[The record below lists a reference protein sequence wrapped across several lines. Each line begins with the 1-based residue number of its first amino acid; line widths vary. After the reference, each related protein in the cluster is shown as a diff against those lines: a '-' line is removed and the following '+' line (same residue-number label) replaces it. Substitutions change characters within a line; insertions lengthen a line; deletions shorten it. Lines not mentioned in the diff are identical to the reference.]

1 VLPRF
6 FVPQAETTGSVV
18 ALPDD
23 EAAHLI
29 HVLRLKPGDAVR
41 VFDGRGREWSARV
54 GEIGKAHARVQLDA
68 SLTPI
73 AEPQVVVTL
82 AVAVLKGDKM
92 DDVVRDAV
100 MLGVRRVVTLLSE
113 RTEIAPR
120 LIQRGQRV
128 ERWRRIAVASAKQCG
143 RSVIPGVDAPISV
156 QEALAESSA
165 APRIMLVEPGANE
178 VASRRLRDLPRS
190 QEAVLFIGPEGGW
203 SSREVEL
210 AGAAG
215 VHFATLGLLTL
226 RADAAPLVA
235 VTALRTTWDD
245 L

>member
-6 FVPQAETTGSVV
+6 FVPEADTIGSTV

-29 HVLRLKPGDAVR
+29 HVLRLKPGDPVR

-54 GEIGKAHARVQLDA
+54 GDITKAHARVQLEA

-73 AEPQVVVTL
+73 AEPRVAVTL

-100 MLGVRRVVTLLSE
+100 MLGVYRVVTLLSE

-143 RSVIPGVDAPISV
+143 RSVIPEVDSPVSLVKAI
-156 QEALAESSA
+156 AELPA
-165 APRIMLVEPGANE
+165 VPRIMLVEPGADNG
-178 VASRRLRDLPRS
+178 ASRRLRDLPRAL
-190 QEAVLFIGPEGGW
+190 EAILFIGPEGGW
-203 SSREVEL
+203 TPREVEA

-215 VHFATLGLLTL
+215 AHLATLGLLTL

-235 VTALRTTWDD
+235 VTALRTMWED